1 MIYKQLLHK
10 RRQRR
15 VRSRITGTFERP
27 RLCVR
32 KTLIGLYSQIIDD
45 ASGKTLA
52 WADWREIDQK
62 KFPSHNALR
71 AHALGLLLAQKAKKA
86 NVDKVVFDRGG
97 CAYHGKVKAFS
108 EGAREGGLQ
117 F

>member
-1 MIYKQLLHK
+1 MMYKQLLHE

-32 KTLIGLYSQIIDD
+32 KTLIGLYGQIIDD
-45 ASGKTLA
+45 TSGKTLA
-52 WADWREIDQK
+52 WADWREIDKK
-62 KFPSHNALR
+62 KFASHNVSR
-71 AHALGLLLAQKAKKA
+71 AHALGLLLAQKAKKV
-86 NVDKVVFDRGG
+86 NIEKIVFDRGG
-97 CAYHGKVKAFS
+97 YAYHGKVKAFS